1 MGAIRVCTVLVA
13 LLACGCGTLGRL
25 DTPAETPRPIA
36 AYDRVIVADFAANDR
51 RPAKDAD
58 DAARRAAAIE
68 AGRRAFAAKIAQEL
82 RATGAFAEVAQ
93 AKLQA
98 LALQITGSVDQWEP
112 GNLAARSLVG
122 FVGKSEFDATVVISD
137 LATGEE
143 LGRIVID
150 RNSWPLPIG
159 ASTNLVQSVD
169 FLMTQAAR
177 RVAQELAKEKG
188 VEVEASPDPE

>member
-1 MGAIRVCTVLVA
+1 MTISWVGP
-13 LLACGCGTLGRL
+13 GPGS
-25 DTPAETPRPIA
+25 PAGP
-36 AYDRVIVADFAANDR
+36 
-51 RPAKDAD
+51 
-58 DAARRAAAIE
+58 
-68 AGRRAFAAKIAQEL
+68 
-82 RATGAFAEVAQ
+82 
-93 AKLQA
+93 LQA
-98 LALQITGSVDQWEP
+98 PALQITGSVDQWEP

-188 VEVEASPDPE
+188 VEVELSPDPE